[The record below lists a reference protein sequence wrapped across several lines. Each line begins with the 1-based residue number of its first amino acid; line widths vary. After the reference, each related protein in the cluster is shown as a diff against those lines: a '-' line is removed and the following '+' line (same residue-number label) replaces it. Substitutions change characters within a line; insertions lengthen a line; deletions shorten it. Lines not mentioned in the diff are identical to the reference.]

1 MYFLSSQE
9 QYNYVY
15 GAVTKELTGK
25 ESGIQENEFMT
36 YYSQMK
42 RINQSTGTT
51 FIEEEFN
58 VKFKPNKTFFI

>member
-25 ESGIQENEFMT
+25 ESGMQENEFMT
-36 YYSQMK
+36 YFSQMK